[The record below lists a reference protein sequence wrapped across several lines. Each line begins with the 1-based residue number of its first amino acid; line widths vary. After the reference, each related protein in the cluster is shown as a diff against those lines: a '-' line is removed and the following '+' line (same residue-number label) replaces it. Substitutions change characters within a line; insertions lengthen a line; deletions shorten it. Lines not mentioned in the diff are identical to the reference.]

1 MKDEMEVMDALRMR
15 IIDSLSSFIREP
27 GIAVTLDER
36 SVLIDFPDPDN
47 MARDSVVWITPDW
60 ENIEE
65 LSVAT
70 DVSTLRL
77 SVYIVCK
84 GAPSAQ
90 LVRRAF
96 ALWSALYLLVDDDR
110 SIGGVV
116 AHTRVTDMDYY
127 PSVAAGRTQVGI
139 EASLELQWARED

>member
-84 GAPSAQ
+84 GSSFGPAGQAG
-90 LVRRAF
+90 LCA
-96 ALWSALYLLVDDDR
+96 
-110 SIGGVV
+110 VV
-116 AHTRVTDMDYY
+116 GTL
-127 PSVAAGRTQVGI
+127 PPGR
-139 EASLELQWARED
+139 